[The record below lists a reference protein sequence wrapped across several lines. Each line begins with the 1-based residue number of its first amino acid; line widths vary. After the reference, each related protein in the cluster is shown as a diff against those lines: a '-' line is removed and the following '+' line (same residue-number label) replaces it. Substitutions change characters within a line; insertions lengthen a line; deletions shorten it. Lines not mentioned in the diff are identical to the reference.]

1 MEQAVALC
9 PKTTMT
15 IKGHRTHSLL
25 DLGSEVTLVIESYFK
40 EHIEPLIPPA
50 ERDTLNA
57 HNLFT
62 LRGVEDGCVPLSKYF
77 MVDVMVGGRLVH
89 NVGFLVK
96 RDGTQL
102 TDSKGRKTQAPAIL
116 GCNLVRH
123 GLEEFIHDFGE
134 DQLLLFECP

>member
-15 IKGHRTHSLL
+15 IKGHRTCSLL

-50 ERDTLNA
+50 ERDTLNV

-62 LRGVEDGCVPLSKYF
+62 L
-77 MVDVMVGGRLVH
+77 
-89 NVGFLVK
+89 
-96 RDGTQL
+96 
-102 TDSKGRKTQAPAIL
+102 KG
-116 GCNLVRH
+116 
-123 GLEEFIHDFGE
+123 
-134 DQLLLFECP
+134 